1 MSRLLVTQ
9 YQAEVEKII
18 RYGGSKKETSIRNA
32 FERLLN
38 DYCKPQN
45 YMLIPELDFKTKFNT
60 TVFPDGTVKDAIRLE
75 HGWWES
81 KDQYD
86 KLDEEIE
93 KKFAKGYPD
102 ENILFEDSQTAVL
115 IQHSQEVARVSMK
128 DAEAL
133 DRLLQTF
140 VEYERAEVRD
150 FRAAI
155 AKFKEDIP
163 HILPVLRDII
173 TQQEESNTQ
182 FRERRNTFLEV
193 CRQSINPEIEIF
205 DIHEMLI
212 QHILTEDIFTNIFH
226 ESQFH
231 RENNIAR
238 ELSEIIN
245 TFFTGATRKN
255 TLKSIEHYYAVI
267 RRKSENIV
275 NHHEKQKFLKA
286 IYENFYKAYNP
297 KAADRLGIV
306 YTPNEIVRFMIEST
320 DYLVHKHFGKL
331 LSDPGVE
338 ILDPCTGTGTYVT
351 ELIEYLPADK
361 LEHKYKH
368 EIHCNEVAILPYYI
382 ANLNIEFT
390 YQQKMGEYEE
400 FKNICLVDTL
410 DHCGFEG
417 KQFDLFAMSVQ
428 NTARI
433 QEQNSKTISVII
445 GNPPYNAWQA
455 NFSQDNAN
463 RSYSEIDKRIK
474 ATYIKFG
481 TAQNQIAIYDMYTR
495 FLRWASDRLG
505 ENGIVSFVSN
515 SSFIDSKAYDGFR
528 KAVAQE
534 FSEMWIIDMKGNA
547 RTTGE
552 RRRKEGGNVFSD
564 EIRVGIAV
572 YLLVRKEKA
581 EGFKVFYNAIDD
593 YVDADDKKQYFS
605 SNSLTSLNFD
615 HITPDQKANWINL
628 TDNDFESFLPL
639 IDKEVKAGRS
649 QEAVFQLFSAG
660 VKTQRDEW
668 VYDFSKEALIKR
680 MKYFVEVYGDRLE
693 NGVRR
698 DLDIKWDPDLEKHL
712 ENKIPKRFEISNI
725 RSALY
730 RHFGK
735 VYFYF
740 DRHFNGRT
748 YRMFNLFPNANSEN
762 KLIGFMGQSAGKPF
776 CILSTNLI
784 PDLNCISPAS
794 GGTQCLSLYR
804 YDENG
809 NRIDNITD
817 WALEQFRNHYGN
829 ELSQTRGLSP
839 LLPEGELP
847 LSEARGLS
855 PLFSEREGCKQFWFV
870 TFVTHNSRV
879 SERMMVYGVEGG
891 EPLIFS
897 AEDQIFIAERIAE
910 AAKRY
915 GIEIVG
921 FNVLPDHVHMVVAA
935 ETEKELNENIRKI
948 KGFSSHQFQRSH
960 NWDKGQHI
968 WAQKFNRQPIEDEN
982 ALTEILEYVWN
993 NHIKHTERWGEELI
1007 STWETGLPNKGLK
1020 PLVEIVR
1027 DGCTAIE
1034 TILNPEPGTRGLSP
1048 LPEQT
1053 QNITKLDIFHYT
1065 YAVLHHPAYR
1075 TKYELNLKREF
1086 PRLPFYADFHQWVAW
1101 GKTLMELHLT
1111 YETIEPYGLRR
1122 VDIGR
1127 NKATRDTPLQGS
1139 LIATDPPDPPDPAK
1153 PTTPKAKLKA
1163 DKIEGKV
1170 ILDTDT
1176 TLEGVP
1182 AVAWDYKLG
1191 NRSALEWILD
1201 QHKEKKPRDPTIREK
1216 FNTYKFA
1223 DYKEH
1228 VIELLDRVCTVSVKT
1243 MEIIQQM
1250 PDTVEH
1256 QKS

>member
-38 DYCKPQN
+38 DYCKPHN
-45 YMLIPELDFKTKFNT
+45 YLLIPELDFKTKFNT

-245 TFFTGATRKN
+245 TFFTGNTRRN

-433 QEQNSKTISVII
+433 QQQNEKTISVII
-445 GNPPYNAWQA
+445 GNPPYNANQESE
-455 NFSQDNAN
+455 NDNNKN
-463 RSYSEIDKRIK
+463 RVYGEVDKKIK
-474 ATYIKFG
+474 STYIEQSK
-481 TAQNQIAIYDMYTR
+481 AQKTKLYDMYSR
-495 FLRWASDRLG
+495 FFRWASDRLQD
-505 ENGIVSFVSN
+505 NGILAFITN
-515 SSFIDSKAYDGFR
+515 SSFIDAKNFDGFR
-528 KAVAQE
+528 KVVQEE
-534 FSEMWIIDMKGNA
+534 FSDIYIIDL
-547 RTTGE
+547 
-552 RRRKEGGNVFSD
+552 GGNIRKNSKLSGTTHNVF
-564 EIRVGIAV
+564 GIQTGVAISFMV
-572 YLLVRKEKA
+572 KRKKDKFDTSPKPCKLFYARRPEFERAEEKLSFLAENNFEKIQFEHLL
-581 EGFKVFYNAIDD
+581 GDH
-593 YVDADDKKQYFS
+593 
-605 SNSLTSLNFD
+605 LN
-615 HITPDQKANWINL
+615 NWIGVSE
-628 TDNDFESFLPL
+628 TDFDTLIPL
-639 IDKEVKAGRS
+639 IDKASKSS
-649 QEAVFQLFSAG
+649 QDEGKSLFKMYSQG
-660 VKTQRDEW
+660 VKTNRDDW
-668 VYDFSKEALIKR
+668 VYSVSEFDLKTKVEYLIKI
-680 MKYFVEVYGDRLE
+680 YAQ
-693 NGVRR
+693 
-698 DLDIKWDPDLEKHL
+698 DLDKYKNEKIAPVINNFVNYEIKWTRAVKKSLELRK
-712 ENKIPKRFEISNI
+712 EIFLDTKSI
-725 RSALY
+725 VDALY
-730 RHFGK
+730 RPFTK
-735 VYFYF
+735 RKLYFNDHWNEDQYQIS
-740 DRHFNGRT
+740 T
-748 YRMFNLFPNANSEN
+748 LFPCSTTKNTYV
-762 KLIGFMGQSAGKPF
+762 GVMGQATEKQFSVLAG
-776 CILSTNLI
+776 TLI
-784 PDLNCISPAS
+784 PDYNSISPAA
-794 GGTQCLSLYR
+794 GGIQCLPFYR
-804 YDENG
+804 YGKNG
-809 NRIDNITD
+809 DCIDNITA
-817 WALEQFRNHYGN
+817 WGLTQFHTHY
-829 ELSQTRGLSP
+829 SDPS
-839 LLPEGELP
+839 
-847 LSEARGLS
+847 
-855 PLFSEREGCKQFWFV
+855 
-870 TFVTHNSRV
+870 
-879 SERMMVYGVEGG
+879 
-891 EPLIFS
+891 
-897 AEDQIFIAERIAE
+897 
-910 AAKRY
+910 
-915 GIEIVG
+915 
-921 FNVLPDHVHMVVAA
+921 
-935 ETEKELNENIRKI
+935 
-948 KGFSSHQFQRSH
+948 
-960 NWDKGQHI
+960 
-968 WAQKFNRQPIEDEN
+968 
-982 ALTEILEYVWN
+982 
-993 NHIKHTERWGEELI
+993 
-1007 STWETGLPNKGLK
+1007 
-1020 PLVEIVR
+1020 
-1027 DGCTAIE
+1027 
-1034 TILNPEPGTRGLSP
+1034 
-1048 LPEQT
+1048 
-1053 QNITKLDIFHYT
+1053 ITKLDIFHYT

-1086 PRLPFYADFHQWVAW
+1086 PRLPFYADFHQWAAW
-1101 GKTLMELHLT
+1101 GKALMELHLN

-1122 VDIGR
+1122 VDVGR

-1139 LIATDPPDPPDPAK
+1139 LIATDTPDPAK
-1153 PTTPKAKLKA
+1153 PTKRTTPKAKLKA
-1163 DKIEGKV
+1163 DKIEGKI

-1201 QHKEKKPRDPTIREK
+1201 QHKEKKPKDPTIAK
-1216 FNTYKFA
+1216 LFNTYKFA

-1228 VIELLDRVCTVSVKT
+1228 VIDLLDRVCTVSVKT

>member
-38 DYCKPQN
+38 DYCKPRN
-45 YMLIPELDFKTKFNT
+45 YLLIPELDYKTKFNT

-86 KLDEEIE
+86 RLDDEIE

-133 DRLLQTF
+133 DRLLNVF

-150 FRAAI
+150 FRSAI
-155 AKFKEDIP
+155 VKFKADIP
-163 HILPVLRDII
+163 HILEALRAII
-173 TQQEESNTQ
+173 AQQEASNTQ
-182 FRERRNTFLEV
+182 FRDRRNTFLEV

-245 TFFTGATRKN
+245 TFFTGTTRRN

-267 RRKSENIV
+267 RRKSENIA

-306 YTPNEIVRFMIEST
+306 YTPNEIVRFMIESA

-361 LEHKYKH
+361 LEHKYKN

-417 KQFDLFAMSVQ
+417 KQFDLFAMSLQ

-433 QEQNSKTISVII
+433 QQQNDRKISVII
-445 GNPPYNAWQA
+445 GNPPYFA
-455 NFSQDNAN
+455 NQSNENENNKSRQ
-463 RSYSEIDKRIK
+463 YPEIDKLIK
-474 ATYIKFG
+474 ASYVKFSESQK
-481 TAQNQIAIYDMYTR
+481 TKRYDMYSR
-495 FLRWASDRLG
+495 FFRWGTDRLG
-505 ENGIVSFVSN
+505 KNGLLGFITNSN
-515 SSFIDSKAYDGFR
+515 FINSKEADGFR
-528 KAVAQE
+528 KVISKE
-534 FSEMWIIDMKGNA
+534 FSHIYIVDLGGDS
-547 RTTGE
+547 RSGDITGS
-552 RRRKEGGNVFSD
+552 VFN
-564 EIRVGIAV
+564 IKVGV
-572 YLLVRKEKA
+572 
-581 EGFKVFYNAIDD
+581 AISFLIKKKNDG
-593 YVDADDKKQYFS
+593 DDKCKIFYYSISKDCIGLEKLQ
-605 SNSLTSLNFD
+605 LLKDVDFD
-615 HITPDQKANWINL
+615 ELPFVHIIPDENGNWINIAD
-628 TDNDFESFLPL
+628 TDFEKHISL
-639 IDKEVKAGRS
+639 INKETKLSKSSIKENAIFKLYS
-649 QEAVFQLFSAG
+649 LG
-660 VKTQRDEW
+660 VVTNRDEW
-668 VYDFSKEALIKR
+668 VFDFSVQELILKITSFIAE
-680 MKYFVEVYGDRLE
+680 YTNEIVRLASRGKDVKDE
-693 NGVRR
+693 ELGQSIKWTR
-698 DLDIKWDPDLEKHL
+698 DLKKHFRRRTKL
-712 ENKIPKRFEISNI
+712 SFDESHVFEC
-725 RSALY
+725 LY
-730 RHFGK
+730 RPFVK
-735 VYFYF
+735 KFLYY
-740 DRHFNGRT
+740 DAYLNEMR
-748 YRMFNLFPNANSEN
+748 YQIPNLFPSNNSSNYVITYSSGQRSDFAVLVTNHVPSLDIYLPNA
-762 KLIGFMGQSAGKPF
+762 A
-776 CILSTNLI
+776 
-784 PDLNCISPAS
+784 
-794 GGTQCLSLYR
+794 QCLALYR

-809 NRIDNITD
+809 DRIDNITD
-817 WALEQFRNHYGN
+817 W
-829 ELSQTRGLSP
+829 GL
-839 LLPEGELP
+839 
-847 LSEARGLS
+847 
-855 PLFSEREGCKQFWFV
+855 
-870 TFVTHNSRV
+870 T
-879 SERMMVYGVEGG
+879 
-891 EPLIFS
+891 
-897 AEDQIFIAERIAE
+897 
-910 AAKRY
+910 
-915 GIEIVG
+915 
-921 FNVLPDHVHMVVAA
+921 
-935 ETEKELNENIRKI
+935 
-948 KGFSSHQFQRSH
+948 QFQTHYSDR
-960 NWDKGQHI
+960 
-968 WAQKFNRQPIEDEN
+968 
-982 ALTEILEYVWN
+982 T
-993 NHIKHTERWGEELI
+993 
-1007 STWETGLPNKGLK
+1007 
-1020 PLVEIVR
+1020 
-1027 DGCTAIE
+1027 
-1034 TILNPEPGTRGLSP
+1034 
-1048 LPEQT
+1048 
-1053 QNITKLDIFHYT
+1053 ITKENIFHYT

-1086 PRLPFYADFHQWVAW
+1086 PRLPFYADFHQWATW
-1101 GKTLMELHLT
+1101 GKALMELHLN
-1111 YETIEPYGLRR
+1111 YEAIEPYGLTRQ
-1122 VDIGR
+1122 DIAS
-1127 NKATRDTPLQGS
+1127 KD
-1139 LIATDPPDPPDPAK
+1139 K
-1153 PTTPKAKLKA
+1153 PKAKLKA
-1163 DKIEGKV
+1163 DKTQGI
-1170 ILDTDT
+1170 ITLDENTQLT
-1176 TLEGVP
+1176 GVP
-1182 AVAWDYKLG
+1182 AIAWDYKLG

-1201 QHKEKKPRDPTIREK
+1201 QYKEKKPKDPTIAK
-1216 FNTYKFA
+1216 LFNTYKFA

-1228 VIELLDRVCTVSVKT
+1228 VIDLLQRVCTVSVKT

-1256 QKS
+1256 ER

>member
-38 DYCKPQN
+38 DYCKPHN
-45 YMLIPELDFKTKFNT
+45 YLLIPELDFKTKFNT

-182 FRERRNTFLEV
+182 FRDRRNTFLEV

-428 NTARI
+428 NTTRI
-433 QEQNSKTISVII
+433 QNQNDRTISVII
-445 GNPPYNAWQA
+445 GNPPYNANQE
-455 NFSQDNAN
+455 NENDNNKN
-463 RSYSEIDKRIK
+463 RKYPEVDKNIK
-474 ATYIKFG
+474 ATYISQG
-481 TAQNQIAIYDMYTR
+481 TAQKVRYYDPYFR
-495 FLRWASDRLG
+495 FFRWATDRLSQD
-505 ENGIVSFVSN
+505 GIVAFITN
-515 SSFIDSKAYDGFR
+515 SSFIHRGVYDGFR
-528 KAVAQE
+528 RAISGE
-534 FSEMWIIDMKGNA
+534 FSNIYIIDLGGNIHENPKLSGTTHNVFNIQIGVTIIFLVKDKSKSQDNCKISFCERPEFELAEDKLSFLAGKTVQEIPFQNVVPDKKGNWT
-547 RTTGE
+547 R
-552 RRRKEGGNVFSD
+552 
-564 EIRVGIAV
+564 
-572 YLLVRKEKA
+572 
-581 EGFKVFYNAIDD
+581 
-593 YVDADDKKQYFS
+593 
-605 SNSLTSLNFD
+605 LTNNNFD
-615 HITPDQKANWINL
+615 D
-628 TDNDFESFLPL
+628 L
-639 IDKEVKAGRS
+639 ISIASKETKNTLKES
-649 QEAVFQLFSAG
+649 QERDVFKSFSNG
-660 VKTQRDEW
+660 ISTGRDEW
-668 VYDFSKEALIKR
+668 VYDYSSSSLAKKIQ
-680 MKYFVEVYGDRLE
+680 YFLESYQSVVKIYEDRLHE
-693 NGVRR
+693 NGF
-698 DLDIKWDPDLEKHL
+698 DLEKLCEGFDLKWSRNIKSKVKRKEL
-712 ENKIPKRFEISNI
+712 EFFAYEKIKQVFYRPYIKKN
-725 RSALY
+725 LY
-730 RHFGK
+730 TSDILVDEFGL
-735 VYFYF
+735 VRQYFSCIEQE
-740 DRHFNGRT
+740 
-748 YRMFNLFPNANSEN
+748 SEN
-762 KLIGFMGQSAGKPF
+762 NKNFAIWLKSGVELPVYALAIDA
-776 CILSTNLI
+776 I
-784 PDLNCISPAS
+784 PDYQTQ
-794 GGTQCLSLYR
+794 GGSQCLPLYR
-804 YDENG
+804 YDKDG

-817 WALEQFRNHYGN
+817 WGLTQFHTHYN
-829 ELSQTRGLSP
+829 DPT
-839 LLPEGELP
+839 
-847 LSEARGLS
+847 
-855 PLFSEREGCKQFWFV
+855 
-870 TFVTHNSRV
+870 
-879 SERMMVYGVEGG
+879 
-891 EPLIFS
+891 
-897 AEDQIFIAERIAE
+897 
-910 AAKRY
+910 
-915 GIEIVG
+915 
-921 FNVLPDHVHMVVAA
+921 
-935 ETEKELNENIRKI
+935 
-948 KGFSSHQFQRSH
+948 
-960 NWDKGQHI
+960 
-968 WAQKFNRQPIEDEN
+968 
-982 ALTEILEYVWN
+982 
-993 NHIKHTERWGEELI
+993 
-1007 STWETGLPNKGLK
+1007 
-1020 PLVEIVR
+1020 
-1027 DGCTAIE
+1027 
-1034 TILNPEPGTRGLSP
+1034 
-1048 LPEQT
+1048 
-1053 QNITKLDIFHYT
+1053 ITKLDIFHYT

-1086 PRLPFYADFHQWVAW
+1086 PRLPFYADFHQWAAW
-1101 GKTLMELHLT
+1101 GKALMELHLN
-1111 YETIEPYGLRR
+1111 YETIKPYGLRR
-1122 VDIGR
+1122 VDVGR
-1127 NKATRDTPLQGS
+1127 KKSASDAPLQTT
-1139 LIATDPPDPPDPAK
+1139 LIPTDTPDPAK
-1153 PTTPKAKLKA
+1153 PTKRTTPKAKLKA
-1163 DKIEGKV
+1163 DKTEGKI
-1170 ILDTDT
+1170 ILDTET

-1201 QHKEKKPRDPTIREK
+1201 QHKEKKPKDPTIAK
-1216 FNTYKFA
+1216 LFNTYKFA

-1228 VIELLDRVCTVSVKT
+1228 VIDLLDRVCTVSVKT